1 MDLYNAQRTNFQTAM
16 PRLATKPG
24 QQRQLM
30 PRSMNRGKAE
40 MPMPQPAMPM
50 PAGASKGQRPAPVS
64 MGPGNVGGAPMLAK
78 KPMPADGEM
87 SIMPVKKGAAGPMKS
102 ADMIKKMA
110 AFKPTGA

>member
-24 QQRQLM
+24 QQRQTTQ
-30 PRSMNRGKAE
+30 RSQNRGKAA
-40 MPMPQPAMPM
+40 MPQPAMPM
-50 PAGASKGQRPAPVS
+50 PAGASKEQRPAPVS
-64 MGPGNVGGAPMLAK
+64 MGQGNVGGAPMLAK

-87 SIMPVKKGAAGPMKS
+87 SIMPVKKGAGGPMKS

-110 AFKPTGA
+110 SFKPTGA

>member
-24 QQRQLM
+24 QQRQTK
-30 PRSMNRGKAE
+30 PRSMNRGKA
-40 MPMPQPAMPM
+40 AMPM
-50 PAGASKGQRPAPVS
+50 PPQAMPV
-64 MGPGNVGGAPMLAK
+64 GGTDGAPMLAK

-87 SIMPVKKGAAGPMKS
+87 SIMPVKKGGLRGPMKS

>member
-30 PRSMNRGKAE
+30 PRSTNRGKA
-40 MPMPQPAMPM
+40 AMPM
-50 PAGASKGQRPAPVS
+50 PPQAMPVS
-64 MGPGNVGGAPMLAK
+64 STEGGPVLAK
-78 KPMPADGEM
+78 KPMPNGGEM
-87 SIMPVKKGAAGPMKS
+87 SIMPVKKGAGGPMKS

-110 AFKPTGA
+110 AFKPRM